1 MGTAADSSSSVATR
15 TPKSDSAIGRWNPE
29 SEAERNAIREQLDR
43 ILTSPLFKN
52 SKRYPNL
59 LRFVVERSLQGH
71 TDPLK
76 ERTLGIEVFGR
87 DPDYDTNADP
97 VVRTT
102 AVEIRKRIAQYY
114 HDPEHEAEIR
124 IDFPPGSYLPEF
136 RKPHKPAVTVRP
148 EIAVDAAATSA
159 PAPASALGMVL
170 EPPARERTPKRPKLV
185 LSAVLSAAAVVAI
198 VLLLLARDARPAA
211 VIDRFWEPVLNSP
224 DPVSVYIGGY
234 AGQTPV
240 SLLDLQNSEKVAYS
254 DATALARVVSL
265 LATHH
270 HSYRIRLQ
278 TSSKPEDLI
287 DGPAILI
294 GAFNNTFVLRLTS
307 QLRFGFMR
315 NPDTHTSWIED
326 RQNPHSTSWSHI
338 MTDPYTTVTNDYAI
352 VSRAFDPLTGRV
364 VVTASGLAKFGTEA
378 AGEFLTDGSY
388 LAEISRAAPRGW
400 ERKNMQIVIGANTV
414 GRRPGPP
421 RVLATY
427 FW

>member
-1 MGTAADSSSSVATR
+1 MATAADSSSSVATR
-15 TPKSDSAIGRWNPE
+15 AKPESANGRWNPE
-29 SEAERNAIREQLDR
+29 SEAERNAIRQQLDR

-59 LRFVVERSLQGH
+59 LRFVVERSLKGH

-114 HDPEHEAEIR
+114 HEPEHEEEIR

-136 RKPHKPAVTVRP
+136 RRPQKPSLTIRP
-148 EIAVDAAATSA
+148 ETGAETAPPAA
-159 PAPASALGMVL
+159 PAPTPALGIVL
-170 EPPARERTPKRPKLV
+170 EPPVRKQTLHTRKVMLA
-185 LSAVLSAAAVVAI
+185 AVMSAAALAAGV
-198 VLLLLARDARPAA
+198 VLLVARETRPAT
-211 VIDRFWEPVLNSP
+211 VLDRFWEPVLSSP

-234 AGQTPV
+234 TGQTPV

-265 LATHH
+265 LATRH

-278 TSSKPEDLI
+278 SSSKPEDLI
-287 DGPAILI
+287 DGSAILI

-326 RQNPHSTSWSHI
+326 RQNPHSIAWSHV
-338 MTDPYTTVTNDYAI
+338 MTDPYINVTNDYAI

-388 LAEISRAAPRGW
+388 LEEISRSAPRGW
-400 ERKNMQIVIGANTV
+400 EHKNMQIVIGANTV
-414 GRRPGPP
+414 GRRAGPP
-421 RVLATY
+421 RVVATY